1 MQDVP
6 LLRQALGV
14 AGNIK
19 RHNDGRPSMVAVSK
33 FLHFWNP
40 RLFVIVDNAE
50 MAQKVIKAGVIT
62 KDGSS
67 LQSIKDGSSLQ
78 RIRKRIQDTQRRIE
92 QCYGAS
98 TPQDEPMA
106 EGLSYSAVLIWA
118 SQLIQESPNLLS
130 HFKDYVDSQTKEDG
144 VPDGYEEYAA
154 VAVEWFLLGLQRIPS
169 R

>member
-1 MQDVP
+1 
-6 LLRQALGV
+6 
-14 AGNIK
+14 
-19 RHNDGRPSMVAVSK
+19 SMVAVSK

-50 MAQKVIKAGVIT
+50 MAQKVIKAGVII

-67 LQSIKDGSSLQ
+67 LQS
-78 RIRKRIQDTQRRIE
+78 IRKRIQDTQRRIE

-118 SQLIQESPNLLS
+118 SQLIQGSPNLLS

-154 VAVEWFLLGLQRIPS
+154 VAVEWFLLGLQHFVTQLR